1 MIVGSSDRV
10 LVVYPK
16 KLRSPAAEGTAKEA
30 EGATSP
36 SLSLVLPSS
45 TSAASPD
52 GDITSASELTC
63 PS

>member
-16 KLRSPAAEGTAKEA
+16 KLRSPAEGTAKEA

>member
-16 KLRSPAAEGTAKEA
+16 KLRSPAGGTAKEA